1 MITKC
6 KNNSKDDHKRK
17 KKGLYFRVL
26 VLIGTSALQTLKDR
40 TTNPTFIKYSNCKIC
55 PQSYLDSRF
64 YVLRNKNYFRP
75 NRAAFELLVT
85 FLENVKFVAGE
96 YFKCLSNYCSHST
109 QLHFLSHTNKIQ
121 YIRIVVLRLL
131 IVQPVQPTRT
141 SLDTHLG
148 HGCPKD
154 TGSNIWTRDKTHQ
167 PLVHQKN
174 KSQAINRKIKGNQRH
189 QLSLHNKQK
198 HYT

>member
-1 MITKC
+1 MSSPPILWCEVYPLRSNKSSTGNARHRRLYARLAVIHSVALDCSTLNGPFLSDKLCSSAAVVMITKC

-131 IVQPVQPTRT
+131 IV
-141 SLDTHLG
+141 
-148 HGCPKD
+148 
-154 TGSNIWTRDKTHQ
+154 
-167 PLVHQKN
+167 
-174 KSQAINRKIKGNQRH
+174 
-189 QLSLHNKQK
+189 
-198 HYT
+198 